1 MKPIFFL
8 SIVLLLSSCSSALK
22 IRVDVL
28 DREALRKFP
37 DFRRLEAEQA
47 YSKLKPIDFNEYKLE
62 LKKVVNVGLKA
73 LPKEG
78 EVAAV
83 DVRAID
89 TKIKATI
96 DSTFKIIIEGLSK
109 SFSEY
114 ERLQALDSS
123 ARYLRTKAK
132 MESFVSQFLDL
143 KDQIQKEV
151 GQPIVGLDEFY
162 QQKRRQVGIREEQ
175 LLDDI
180 LTSSVVHSPYKF
192 WRRVKVTKDF
202 SDTKYKGTQLKQK
215 SAYSRTVVRTVLGN
229 SDIAITMENK
239 GHFTVKG
246 VRLDAAKVAEATF
259 KGLTQSI
266 HFLAMTTNAP
276 FEKSDSEVTVLP
288 ELEKLA
294 KLKTKSE
301 ASQKQFDEAALELA
315 AVALRQQPDL
325 VGANAEKKKA
335 AIAVLKSEFTTIKN
349 QFSTTKP

>member
-1 MKPIFFL
+1 MKSIFYL
-8 SIVLLLSSCSSALK
+8 AIILLLNSCSSALK

-47 YSKLKPIDFNEYKLE
+47 YSKLKPLDFNEYKLQ
-62 LKKVVNVGLKA
+62 LKKVVKTG
-73 LPKEG
+73 
-78 EVAAV
+78 VAALQRDAV
-83 DVRAID
+83 ISSTDATTIE
-89 TKIKATI
+89 TKINANI
-96 DSTFKIIIEGLSK
+96 DSKFKIIIEGLSQ

-114 ERLQALDSS
+114 ERLNASSNSAQFLD
-123 ARYLRTKAK
+123 AKVK
-132 MESFVSQFLDL
+132 MESFVSHFLDL
-143 KDQIQKEV
+143 KDEIQNEI
-151 GQPIVGLDEFY
+151 GQPIGGLDEFY
-162 QQKRRQVGIREEQ
+162 QQKRKQVGVREDE

-192 WRRVKVTKDF
+192 WRRVKVSKDF
-202 SDTKYKGTQLKQK
+202 SQVNYKGTQLKLK
-215 SAYSRTVVRTVLGN
+215 SAYSRTLVRTLLGN

-276 FEKSDSEVTVLP
+276 VKKSDSEVTVLP
-288 ELEKLA
+288 ELEALS
-294 KLKTKSE
+294 KLKSKSE

-315 AVALRQQPDL
+315 AVAIRQQPDL
-325 VGANAEKKKA
+325 IGTNAEKKKA
-335 AIAVLKSEFTTIKN
+335 AIAVLKSEFTATKN
-349 QFSTTKP
+349 LFSTTKP